1 MPSDHSSEPV
11 VPFRAS
17 SAPHAAP
24 TSSTSS
30 DDEEIGVLPGAPTP
44 RRRTI
49 AAVVI
54 AVTGLLTVL
63 FLVGLLP
70 RLHRDHKLRTETT
83 AAAEAKPRVNAAP
96 PRRIPVGQAAS
107 LPGSIEPLRETTVF
121 ARTSGYVKRRL
132 VDIGDKVT
140 EGQLLAELETPEIQQ
155 DLLQAQASL
164 AEAQSALAQA
174 KTSLGF
180 ARTSLDRSNA
190 LVPEGLASQQDL
202 DLKKSAF
209 DTGNNGVRSA
219 EATIRS
225 REATVHRLMELTA
238 FAKVTAPF
246 AGTVTSRTIEVGA
259 LVTAGNGAGQAMFK
273 VAEID
278 TLRVFVSV
286 PQVYAPLV
294 RVGEE
299 AKVSVREYPG
309 RAFPGTITRAA
320 GALDPSSRTMLT
332 QIEVP
337 NKDHALLPG
346 MYAQASLHLAAV
358 NPPLLIPASSLVF
371 GAEGTAVLVVGPDQR
386 VRRKKIVIEG
396 DYGADLGIAE
406 GIDAAD
412 RVISNPSERLAEG
425 LEVEVVVPPAPASA
439 APTAPP
445 PLVIQPAPV
454 ALPPSVALP
463 TPAAPAAPAAAE
475 KK

>member
-1 MPSDHSSEPV
+1 MPSEPSSDPV
-11 VPFRAS
+11 VSFRAS
-17 SAPHAAP
+17 SEPHAAP
-24 TSSTSS
+24 TSS
-30 DDEEIGVLPGAPTP
+30 DDEEIGALPDAPTP
-44 RRRTI
+44 KRRTI
-49 AAVVI
+49 VAIVLG
-54 AVTGLLTVL
+54 VTGLLVVL
-63 FLVGLLP
+63 FLAGLLP
-70 RLHRDHKLRTETT
+70 RLRRDHALRAETS
-83 AAAEAKPRVNAAP
+83 AAAEARPRVNAAP
-96 PRRIPVGQAAS
+96 PRRVPTGQAAS
-107 LPGSIEPLRETTVF
+107 LPGSIEPRRETTVF

-140 EGQLLAELETPEIQQ
+140 EGQLLAELETPEVQQ

-174 KTSLGF
+174 KTTLGF
-180 ARTSLDRSNA
+180 ARTTLDRSSA
-190 LVPEGLASQQDL
+190 LVTQGLTSQQDL

-225 REATVHRLMELTA
+225 REATVRRLVELTS

-246 AGTVTSRTIEVGA
+246 AGTVTSRTVEVGA

-273 VAEID
+273 VAEVD

-299 AKVSVREYPG
+299 AQVKVREYPG
-309 RAFPGTITRAA
+309 RAFPGKITRAA

-332 QIEVP
+332 EIEVP
-337 NKDHALLPG
+337 NADHALLPG

-358 NPPLLIPASSLVF
+358 NPPLLIPASSLVL

-386 VRRKKIVIEG
+386 VRRRKIVIEG
-396 DYGADLGIAE
+396 DYGADLGVAE
-406 GIDAAD
+406 GIEAGD

-425 LEVEVVVPPAPASA
+425 LEVDVVAPPAPASA
-439 APTAPP
+439 APA
-445 PLVIQPAPV
+445 A
-454 ALPPSVALP
+454 S
-463 TPAAPAAPAAAE
+463 AAPE

>member
-1 MPSDHSSEPV
+1 MPSEPSSDPV
-11 VPFRAS
+11 VPFRATGE
-17 SAPHAAP
+17 PHATP
-24 TSSTSS
+24 TSS
-30 DDEEIGVLPGAPTP
+30 DDEEIGALPDAPTP
-44 RRRTI
+44 KRRTI
-49 AAVVI
+49 VAIVLT
-54 AVTGLLTVL
+54 VTGLLVVL

-70 RLHRDHKLRTETT
+70 RLRRDHALRTETR
-83 AAAEAKPRVNAAP
+83 AAAEARPRVNAAP
-96 PRRIPVGQAAS
+96 PRRVPTGQAAS
-107 LPGSIEPLRETTVF
+107 LPGSVEPRRETTVF

-174 KTSLGF
+174 KTALGF
-180 ARTSLDRSNA
+180 ARTTLDRSST
-190 LVPEGLASQQDL
+190 LVTQGLSSQQDL

-225 REATVHRLMELTA
+225 REATVRRLVELTS

-246 AGTVTSRTIEVGA
+246 AGTVTSRTVEVGA

-273 VAEID
+273 VAEVD

-299 AKVSVREYPG
+299 AQVKVREYPG
-309 RAFPGTITRAA
+309 RTFPGKITRAA

-332 QIEVP
+332 EIEVP
-337 NKDHALLPG
+337 NGDHALLPG

-358 NPPLLIPASSLVF
+358 NPPLLIPASSLVL

-396 DYGADLGIAE
+396 DYGVDLGVAE
-406 GIDAAD
+406 GIEGDD

-425 LEVEVVVPPAPASA
+425 LEVDVV
-439 APTAPP
+439 
-445 PLVIQPAPV
+445 
-454 ALPPSVALP
+454 
-463 TPAAPAAPAAAE
+463 TPAAPASSAPAASAAAG

>member
-1 MPSDHSSEPV
+1 MPSDHPSEPV

-24 TSSTSS
+24 TSS

-44 RRRTI
+44 KRRTI
-49 AAVVI
+49 AAVVL
-54 AVTGLLTVL
+54 AVTGLLVVL
-63 FLVGLLP
+63 FLVGFLP
-70 RLHRDHKLRTETT
+70 RLHRDHSLRIET
-83 AAAEAKPRVNAAP
+83 AAAADAKPRVNAAP
-96 PRRIPVGQAAS
+96 PRSIPTGQAAS

-140 EGQLLAELETPEIQQ
+140 EGQLLAELETPEVQQ

-164 AEAQSALAQA
+164 AEAQAALAQA

-320 GALDPSSRTMLT
+320 GALDAASRTMLT

-358 NPPLLIPASSLVF
+358 NPPLLIPASALVF

-386 VRRKKIVIEG
+386 VRRKKIQIEG
-396 DYGADLGIAE
+396 DYGADLGISE

-425 LEVEVVVPPAPASA
+425 LEVEVVIPAPPATPAPAAAPASA
-439 APTAPP
+439 AP
-445 PLVIQPAPV
+445 PLVIPPAP
-454 ALPPSVALP
+454 
-463 TPAAPAAPAAAE
+463 APAPAAAE

>member
-1 MPSDHSSEPV
+1 MPSDPSSDPV
-11 VPFRAS
+11 APFRAS
-17 SAPHAAP
+17 GEPHASPTALTSPTSADDDEIIALPAAP
-24 TSSTSS
+24 T
-30 DDEEIGVLPGAPTP
+30 PK
-44 RRRTI
+44 RRTI
-49 AAVVI
+49 VAIVLG
-54 AVTGLLTVL
+54 VTGLLVVL
-63 FLVGLLP
+63 FLVGLVP
-70 RLHRDHKLRTETT
+70 RLRRDHALRTETR
-83 AAAEAKPRVNAAP
+83 AAAEARPRVNAAP
-96 PRRIPVGQAAS
+96 PRRVPTGQAAS
-107 LPGSIEPLRETTVF
+107 LPGSVEPRRETTVF

-174 KTSLGF
+174 KTALGF
-180 ARTSLDRSNA
+180 ARTTLDRSNA
-190 LVPEGLASQQDL
+190 LVPQGLATQQDL

-209 DTGNNGVRSA
+209 DTGTNGVRSA

-225 REATVHRLMELTA
+225 REATVRRLVELTS

-246 AGTVTSRTIEVGA
+246 AGTVTSRTVEVGA

-273 VAEID
+273 VAEVD

-299 AKVSVREYPG
+299 ARVSVREYPG
-309 RAFPGTITRAA
+309 RAFPGKITRAA

-332 QIEVP
+332 EIEVP
-337 NKDHALLPG
+337 NGDHALLPG
-346 MYAQASLHLAAV
+346 MYAQASLHLAAAH
-358 NPPLLIPASSLVF
+358 PPLLVPASALVF
-371 GAEGTAVLVVGPDQR
+371 GAEGTSVLVVGADQR
-386 VRRKKIVIEG
+386 VHRKKIVIEG
-396 DYGADLGIAE
+396 DYGADLGVAE
-406 GIDAAD
+406 GIDAED

-425 LEVEVVVPPAPASA
+425 LEVEVVTPAP
-439 APTAPP
+439 PT
-445 PLVIQPAPV
+445 
-454 ALPPSVALP
+454 S
-463 TPAAPAAPAAAE
+463 AAPAAPAAAE